1 MSSPKSGEMI
11 CRPPKA
17 HMAFDSPLFL
27 FGFLPVVLLVVLA
40 LQYMGKLRLVVPVLI
55 VASLVFYGWWR
66 PVFLVVLLGS
76 ALFNYLCGLGL
87 IRWRRP
93 ALLAFAITGNVL
105 LLGYFKYLGFFAE
118 TLRSLGVGQIPAISI
133 MLPLGISFFTF
144 TQIAY
149 LVDTYRGITRERNL
163 LNYLLFVTFFPNL
176 LAGPIAHHAE
186 ILPQFR
192 QAPGVISRNVAVGLT
207 VLIIGLC
214 KKVLLA
220 DTVGAYAN
228 LVFNAAAAGTSPGLA
243 DAWMGVI
250 AYSFQLYFDFSGY
263 SDMAIGIAQML
274 GIRLP
279 INFNAPYRASSI
291 REFWKRWHMTLS
303 RFLMSYLYI
312 PLGGSRSGPVRTL
325 LNLFLTMLIGGLW
338 HGAGWTFVLWGAWHG
353 GLLVLH
359 RVWLM
364 VAEYPLLRVLAVP
377 IRLFAVPL
385 TFFLVTVGW
394 VFFRATDFAAALTLL
409 QSMAGLHGVAFPT
422 GMSLLGSAF
431 AWKRCLELLAALAVI
446 VWFAPPTQSFVKEIL
461 PADTPEEQPDPFTL
475 RLRWKPTAFFALCS
489 TVMAVIAVTTLFL
502 AQEHVFI
509 YFQF

>member
-1 MSSPKSGEMI
+1 
-11 CRPPKA
+11 
-17 HMAFDSPLFL
+17 MAFDSPLFL
-27 FGFLPVVLLVVLA
+27 FGFLPIVLLVVLA
-40 LQYMGKLRLVVPVLI
+40 LQYMGKLRLAMHALI
-55 VASLVFYGWWR
+55 VVSLVFYGWWR
-66 PVFLVVLLGS
+66 PAYLVVLIGS

-87 IRWRRP
+87 IRRKSR

-118 TLRSLGVGQIPAISI
+118 TLRSLGMGHLPTISI
-133 MLPLGISFFTF
+133 VLPLGISFFTF

-163 LNYLLFVTFFPNL
+163 FNYLLFVTFFPNL

-186 ILPQFR
+186 ILPQFKR
-192 QAPGVISRNVAVGLT
+192 APGVISRNVAVGLT

-228 LVFNAAAAGTSPGLA
+228 LVFNAAAAGTAPGFA
-243 DAWMGVI
+243 DAWVGVI

-263 SDMAIGIAQML
+263 SDMAIGIAHMM

-279 INFNAPYRASSI
+279 INFNAPYRSSSI
-291 REFWKRWHMTLS
+291 REFWKRWHITLS
-303 RFLMSYLYI
+303 RFVMDYLYI
-312 PLGGSRSGPVRTL
+312 PLGGSRHGQVRTL
-325 LNLFLTMLIGGLW
+325 LNLFVAMVIAGLW
-338 HGAGWTFVLWGAWHG
+338 HGAGWTFVFWGAWHG

-359 RVWLM
+359 RVWLK
-364 VAEYPLLRVLAVP
+364 VADYPVLRVVAVP
-377 IRLFAVPL
+377 VRLFAVPL
-385 TFFLVTVGW
+385 TFVMVTVGW
-394 VFFRATDFAAALTLL
+394 VFFRAENFAAALVLL
-409 QSMAGLHGVAFPT
+409 QGMAGLNAIAFSPD
-422 GMSLLGSAF
+422 MSLLPSAF

-446 VWFAPPTQSFVKEIL
+446 VWFAPQTQSFVKEIT

-475 RLRWKPTAFFALCS
+475 RLRWKPTVFFALCS
-489 TVMAVIAVTTLFL
+489 TVMAVVAVTTLFL